1 MTEFAYIIVGAGSA
15 GSVLAERLSADG
27 RVNVLL
33 LEAGP
38 EDRHPMLHMPKGFV
52 KLLRNPDYLWTWQTE
67 AGDGVPSEMW
77 WRGKVLGGSS
87 SVNGMMYFRGHP
99 EDYNEWE
106 RMGAAGWGWRHMAPV
121 FQAMENHELGAGDGR
136 GTDGPLHISVSHDE
150 TELTERLIAAA
161 GMLGIGRV
169 PDLNYPEQEG
179 IGYVTRTI
187 CNGKRQSSAG
197 VFLKPARKRANLRVE
212 TGVVVDRVMFEGGR
226 AVGVVA
232 KQHGRAV
239 AFRTAGDVILSAG
252 VLTSPAILQR
262 SGIGP
267 AAALRALGIQVVQD
281 LPMVGRNLIE
291 HRLLPMHYTLSRPIS
306 SNREMRGWRVIKNGL
321 RYYLNKAGPLASGS
335 HDVGAFVKSRPELER
350 PDIEIL
356 MAPYGYTINAK
367 GEPVVLRDE
376 SFQMFG
382 YPMRARSQG
391 ELLIRS
397 TDPGE
402 PPVIK
407 PHFLQSEYDQRV
419 TVDMFRLMRRLV
431 AQTPLASVIAAE
443 IAPGPGV
450 ESDAEIIAAFR
461 SQGMGAN
468 HAVGTVAMGG
478 KGAVLDDRLRVR
490 GVDGLR
496 VVDSSIMPTMISAN
510 PNGAVMAMAWRAAEL
525 FAAERNM
532 G

>member
-15 GSVLAERLSADG
+15 GSVLAERLSKDG
-27 RVNVLL
+27 KTNVLL

-38 EDRHPMLHMPKGFV
+38 EDKHPMLHMPKGFV

-67 AGDGVPSEMW
+67 AADGVPAEMW

-106 RMGAAGWGWRHMAPV
+106 RMGASGWGWKDMAPV

-161 GMLGIGRV
+161 GMLGIKQV
-169 PDLNYPEQEG
+169 PDLNYPLQEG
-179 IGYVTRTI
+179 IGYATRTI
-187 CNGKRQSSAG
+187 FKGRRQSSAEA
-197 VFLKPARKRANLRVE
+197 FLKLARRRPNLRVE
-212 TGVVVDRVMFEGGR
+212 TGVVVDRVIFEGSR

-232 KQHGRAV
+232 KQNGAAV
-239 AFRTAGDVILSAG
+239 EFRTEGDVILSAG

-267 AAALRALGIQVVQD
+267 GAALQALGIQVVKD
-281 LPMVGRNLIE
+281 HPLVGQNLIE

-306 SNREMRGWRVIKNGL
+306 SNREMRGWRILKNAL
-321 RYYLNKAGPLASGS
+321 RYYLNRAGPLASGS
-335 HDVGAFVKSRPELER
+335 HDVGAFVKSRPELDR

-382 YPMRARSQG
+382 YPMRGAQPGGIADPLHRSQRAAG
-391 ELLIRS
+391 
-397 TDPGE
+397 
-402 PPVIK
+402 
-407 PHFLQSEYDQRV
+407 DQ
-419 TVDMFRLMRRLV
+419 
-431 AQTPLASVIAAE
+431 
-443 IAPGPGV
+443 
-450 ESDAEIIAAFR
+450 AAF
-461 SQGMGAN
+461 
-468 HAVGTVAMGG
+468 
-478 KGAVLDDRLRVR
+478 
-490 GVDGLR
+490 
-496 VVDSSIMPTMISAN
+496 SAK
-510 PNGAVMAMAWRAAEL
+510 RI
-525 FAAERNM
+525 
-532 G
+532 